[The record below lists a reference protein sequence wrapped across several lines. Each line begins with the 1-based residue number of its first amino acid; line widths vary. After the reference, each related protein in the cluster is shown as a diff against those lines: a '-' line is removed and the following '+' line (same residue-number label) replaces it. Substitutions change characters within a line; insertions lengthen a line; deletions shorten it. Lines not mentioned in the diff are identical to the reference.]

1 MINPGAFNYVQIDR
15 VVYGQPAAASI
26 VAEAERLGATN
37 VFLLV
42 GGHLNRDTDEVE
54 KVRRALANR
63 FAGLF
68 DRMPAHTPRDAVL
81 AASDVARS
89 AKADLIVAFGGG
101 SVVDAGK
108 MIQICLRHGIRDMDG
123 FEPFRTITQ
132 PDGSLKAPP
141 MEAPLVRQISVPTT
155 LSAGEFSPNAG
166 CTDPRGKLK
175 QSYRHPLL
183 APRAV
188 ILDAAPTVH
197 TPEWLWLSTGIRALD
212 HCVEALSSLKSNPY
226 CDGTAMQGL
235 RLLGEGLPAV
245 KRDGGDLDARLKCQ
259 IGAWLSMTAVQAGVP
274 MGASHGIG
282 HVLGGTC
289 GVPHGYTSCVMLP
302 NVLRYNKPVNAD
314 RQRLVS
320 EALGRPNDDAG
331 DVVGDFIAALDLPRR
346 LADVNVGPDQFQL
359 VADNAMH
366 DRWIHTNPR
375 PIRGPD
381 DVRDILAM
389 AA

>member
-1 MINPGAFNYVQIDR
+1 VINPGAFNYVQIDR
-15 VVYGQPAAASI
+15 VVYGQPAADAL
-26 VAEAERLGATN
+26 VREAERLGATH

-42 GGHLNRDTDEVE
+42 GGHLNRETDEVA
-54 KVRRALANR
+54 KLRRALGNR
-63 FAGLF
+63 YAALF

-81 AASDVARS
+81 AASAVARD

-108 MIQICLRHGIRDMDG
+108 MIQIALQHDIRGMDG
-123 FEPFRTITQ
+123 FEPFRTVTQ
-132 PDGSLKAPP
+132 PDGRLQVPAI
-141 MEAPLVRQISVPTT
+141 EAPKVRQISIPIT

-166 CTDPRGKLK
+166 CTDQRSKLK

-188 ILDAAPTVH
+188 ILDPAPTVH

-212 HCVEALSSLKSNPY
+212 HCVEALCSSQSNLY
-226 CDGTAMQGL
+226 CDGTALQGL

-245 KRDGGDLDARLKCQ
+245 KRDARDLDARLKCQ

-282 HVLGGTC
+282 HVLGGTYD
-289 GVPHGYTSCVMLP
+289 VPHGYTSCVMLP
-302 NVLRYNKPVNAD
+302 SVLSYNKSVNWE
-314 RQRLVS
+314 RQKLVS
-320 EALGRPNDDAG
+320 QALGRPHDDAG
-331 DVVGDFIAALDLPRR
+331 DVVGDFIAGLGLPRR
-346 LADVNVGPDQFQL
+346 LADVKVIPAQFDL
-359 VADNAMH
+359 VAKNAMH

-375 PIRGPD
+375 PIRGPE
-381 DVRDILAM
+381 DVREILELAR
-389 AA
+389 